1 MYQEEKK
8 FVYGKTHLLKDEI
21 IQNQDV
27 IFNLDKSIVID
38 IVPKFTNTAQETNLF
53 IVDGN

>member
-38 IVPKFTNTAQETNLF
+38 IVPKFTNTTQETNLF